1 MMTRAVDEFALLC
14 AKAGDA
20 IIESAIIDSA
30 NDESIAEVSALSVDF
45 VIVQFT
51 SRRPRNT
58 LIQTDFIRT
67 LYQLTITGIS
77 PQDEWQ
83 KNQTKRK

>member
-1 MMTRAVDEFALLC
+1 MMTRAAGALALLC
-14 AKAGDA
+14 AKAGD
-20 IIESAIIDSA
+20 AIIDSA
-30 NDESIAEVSALSVDF
+30 NDESIAEVSALSRDF

-58 LIQTDFIRT
+58 LIQTDFIRR